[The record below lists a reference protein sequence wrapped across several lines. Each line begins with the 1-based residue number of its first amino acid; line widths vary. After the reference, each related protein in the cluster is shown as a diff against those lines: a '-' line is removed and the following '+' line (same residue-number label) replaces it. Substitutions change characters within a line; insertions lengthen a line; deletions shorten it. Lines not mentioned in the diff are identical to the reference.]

1 MASQPHPKPFQE
13 WRTFAPKNLGCLGI
27 SWKATWDD
35 FASLGR
41 EDVMPGR
48 PFQSKLEPH
57 LDFIRECRRK
67 RWSYGRIAGA
77 IHEQFGMK
85 VSPNAVFSFV
95 KVRSKPLRMYELPS
109 TPMQPIESKQ
119 STSGFFEPAPTQKT
133 NEIRKP
139 KWNISPSD

>member
-1 MASQPHPKPFQE
+1 
-13 WRTFAPKNLGCLGI
+13 
-27 SWKATWDD
+27 
-35 FASLGR
+35 
-41 EDVMPGR
+41 MPGR

-57 LDFIRECRRK
+57 LEFIRECRRK
-67 RWSYGRIAGA
+67 RWSYGRIARA

-95 KVRSKPLRMYELPS
+95 KVRSKPLRMYELSS

>member
-1 MASQPHPKPFQE
+1 MASQACPNSSQE
-13 WRTFAPKNLGCLGI
+13 ERAFAPKNLGWLGI
-27 SWKATWDD
+27 SCNATQDG

-67 RWSYGRIAGA
+67 RWSYSWIAQA

-95 KVRSKPLRMYELPS
+95 KVRSKPLRMYELS
-109 TPMQPIESKQ
+109 S
-119 STSGFFEPAPTQKT
+119 
-133 NEIRKP
+133 
-139 KWNISPSD
+139 

>member
-1 MASQPHPKPFQE
+1 MASQAHPNSSQE
-13 WRTFAPKNLGCLGI
+13 ERAFAPKNLGWLGI
-27 SWKATWDD
+27 SWNTTRDG

-41 EDVMPGR
+41 KDVMPGR

-67 RWSYGRIAGA
+67 RWSYGRIART

-109 TPMQPIESKQ
+109 TQTQPIENKP
-119 STSGFFEPAPTQKT
+119 STSGFFEPAQTQKT
-133 NEIRKP
+133 NEIRTP
-139 KWNISPSD
+139 KWNISPPD

>member
-1 MASQPHPKPFQE
+1 
-13 WRTFAPKNLGCLGI
+13 
-27 SWKATWDD
+27 
-35 FASLGR
+35 
-41 EDVMPGR
+41 MPGR

-67 RWSYGRIAGA
+67 RWSYGRIARA

-109 TPMQPIESKQ
+109 TQTQPIKNKP
-119 STSGFFEPAPTQKT
+119 STSGFFESAPTQKP
-133 NEIRKP
+133 NEIRTP

>member
-1 MASQPHPKPFQE
+1 
-13 WRTFAPKNLGCLGI
+13 
-27 SWKATWDD
+27 
-35 FASLGR
+35 
-41 EDVMPGR
+41 MPGR

-67 RWSYGRIAGA
+67 RWSYGRIAQA
-77 IHEQFGMK
+77 IHAQFGMK

-109 TPMQPIESKQ
+109 SQTPPVKQ
-119 STSGFFEPAPTQKT
+119 STSGFFEPAPTQNS

-139 KWNISPSD
+139 KWNISPSN

>member
-1 MASQPHPKPFQE
+1 
-13 WRTFAPKNLGCLGI
+13 
-27 SWKATWDD
+27 
-35 FASLGR
+35 
-41 EDVMPGR
+41 MPGR

-67 RWSYGRIAGA
+67 RWSYGRIARA
-77 IHEQFGMK
+77 IQEQFGMK
-85 VSPNAVFSFV
+85 VSSNAVFSFV

-109 TPMQPIESKQ
+109 APRQPIESKQ

>member
-1 MASQPHPKPFQE
+1 MASQLHPKPSQE
-13 WRTFAPKNLGCLGI
+13 WRAFAPKNLECLGI
-27 SWKATWDD
+27 SRKATWDE
-35 FASLGR
+35 FAFLGR
-41 EDVMPGR
+41 EEVMPGR

-67 RWSYGRIAGA
+67 WWSYGRIARA
-77 IHEQFGMK
+77 IQEQFGMK

-95 KVRSKPLRMYELPS
+95 KVRSKPLRMYELSS

>member
-1 MASQPHPKPFQE
+1 
-13 WRTFAPKNLGCLGI
+13 
-27 SWKATWDD
+27 
-35 FASLGR
+35 
-41 EDVMPGR
+41 MPGR

-67 RWSYGRIAGA
+67 RWSYGRIARA
-77 IHEQFGMK
+77 IQEQFGMK

-109 TPMQPIESKQ
+109 TPMQPVESKQ